1 MDWFP
6 LGWIGL
12 ISWLS
17 KELLRVFSNTTA
29 QMHQFFGSQPSLWSQ
44 LSHPYMTIG
53 QTIALTIWTFV
64 GKVMS
69 LLFNTLFR
77 FVIVFLPRSKC
88 LWISWLQSQST
99 VILEPKKTK
108 SVTASTF
115 PPSVCHEAMGLDA
128 LICCP
133 KQFWDSITALCVGC
147 VSWPSGNCG
156 PSSCSCHHDWF
167 TLCSPNMCDFWVKA
181 FSESLTMHTPCFK
194 PCSHTFTSFMSL
206 IKNWKGPL
214 PWEMNRAKC
223 LIISTHH
230 LWSKMTQAVI
240 KCKLVFKNN

>member
-1 MDWFP
+1 MDWFD
-6 LGWIGL
+6 LLAVQGTFKSLLQHHSSKASIL
-12 ISWLS
+12 WLS
-17 KELLRVFSNTTA
+17 AFLRI
-29 QMHQFFGSQPSLWSQ
+29 Q

-69 LLFNTLFR
+69 LLYNTLCR

-115 PPSVCHEAMGLDA
+115 PPSICHEVMGLDA
-128 LICCP
+128 LICSP

-147 VSWPSGNCG
+147 LSCPSGNCG
-156 PSSCSCHHDWF
+156 PSSWSCHHDWF
-167 TLCSPNMCDFWVKA
+167 TPCSPNMCDFWVKRA
-181 FSESLTMHTPCFK
+181 FSDSLTMHTPCFK

-214 PWEMNRAKC
+214 PWEMNQAKC
-223 LIISTHH
+223 LIISTHR